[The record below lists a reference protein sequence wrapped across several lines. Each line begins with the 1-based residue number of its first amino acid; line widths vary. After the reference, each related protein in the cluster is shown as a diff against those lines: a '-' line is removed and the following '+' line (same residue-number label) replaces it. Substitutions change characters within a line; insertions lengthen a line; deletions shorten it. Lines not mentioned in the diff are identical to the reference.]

1 MNNIPYNQIISMKV
15 KNNFIFGD
23 LINLFN
29 LFLFDFRSLYQIDN
43 NYFLTSIVDIGWQC
57 LKLFTTKIYQQAL

>member
-43 NYFLTSIVDIGWQC
+43 NYFLTSIVDIG
-57 LKLFTTKIYQQAL
+57 